1 MGSIVSFIS
10 CYLLYQ
16 LTGLVG
22 SLCKQNSTNEAA
34 AAGKVKQLKTKGKN
48 IERHG

>member
-22 SLCKQNSTNEAA
+22 SLWKQNSTDQATAA
-34 AAGKVKQLKTKGKN
+34 AKVKQLKQKAR
-48 IERHG
+48 I